1 MKQRSSENLTSF
13 PAATAYCHLA
23 RIFRPFAGRSGISF
37 LAILVVP
44 EAGLAFYYGQAAELL
59 IAGEASYNI
68 RRFDAAVLVQTVKR
82 GSAKYDHI
90 LGDSQQHR
98 PSVWVFEC
106 ADDVPPEF
114 RAAADIYAV
123 IGKPDL
129 KVFRAAIYRMCGTV
143 ASVEDAEFVSSQ
155 SWKRNAATFRKGR
168 SLKRTLQLLR
178 KTLPQSPSL
187 STSAPA
193 NRDQNFDIES
203 LIGYGAARDWG
214 LQFIEDLAGYRAG
227 RLQWAD
233 LDPGVLL
240 SGPSGCGKTRYAEA
254 LAKSTGMPLICG
266 SPAKWQEAGH
276 LGDYLR
282 EMRKSFDEALKYAPA
297 ILLIDEIDGFG
308 NRASLG
314 WDRDYQRQVTNA
326 ALGCLDGAIR
336 REGVVV
342 IGTTNFPEHLDA
354 ALLRPGRLDR
364 HLQILPPNADARIAI
379 VEHYMGLKLPAEV
392 SVNVAQLTDQWSGA
406 QLEQLAR
413 DARRVARRENRTAEP
428 ADVVALLPKIYP
440 MPAERLLA
448 TATHECGHAIVGFAV
463 GRQIEK
469 IEIADHYSH
478 RTNDLRLG
486 GVHFLSSTL
495 QRRTAAY
502 YLDEI
507 VISLGGIAAEQEV
520 FGNFDD
526 GSGALP
532 TSDLVRATQV
542 ATLMEAAYGM
552 GETLISEVLEDRTDI
567 AKLRLRSSHLWKRVD
582 ARLFDQMKRAKNIV
596 RLNRSILDS
605 LVDHLITA
613 KCMSGQELNRFFCER
628 GFRPTQADTVYPA
641 ASAAMRISQ

>member
-1 MKQRSSENLTSF
+1 M
-13 PAATAYCHLA
+13 AYCHLA
-23 RIFRPFAGRSGISF
+23 RVFRPFVGRNGISF

-44 EAGLAFYYGQAAELL
+44 EAGLAFYYGQAAELV
-59 IAGEASYNI
+59 IAGEASHNI

-129 KVFRAAIYRMCGTV
+129 NVIRAAIYRMCGIV
-143 ASVEDAEFVSSQ
+143 ASVQDAEFVSSQ
-155 SWKRNAATFRKGR
+155 SWKRNAAAFRKGR
-168 SLKRTLQLLR
+168 SLNRTLQLLR
-178 KTLPQSPSL
+178 KAPPQSPTL

-193 NRDQNFDIES
+193 SRDQNFDIES

-214 LQFIEDLAGYRAG
+214 LQFIEDLAEYRAG
-227 RLQWAD
+227 RVEWAD
-233 LDPGVLL
+233 LDPGILL

-282 EMRKSFDEALKYAPA
+282 EMRKSFDEALKHAPA

-308 NRASLG
+308 NRVGQG

-364 HLQILPPNADARIAI
+364 HIQIPPPDADARIAI
-379 VEHYMGLKLPAEV
+379 VEYYMDLKLSVEEA
-392 SVNVAQLTDQWSGA
+392 VNVAQLTEQWSGA

-413 DARRVARRENRTAEP
+413 DARRVARRENRTATS
-428 ADVVALLPKIYP
+428 ADVVALLPAIYP

-448 TATHECGHAIVGFAV
+448 TAVHECGHAIFGFAV
-463 GRQIEK
+463 GRQVEK
-469 IEIADHYSH
+469 IEIAGHFS
-478 RTNDLRLG
+478 RQSNGLRLG
-486 GVHFLSSTL
+486 GVHFLNATL
-495 QRRTAAY
+495 QRRTTAF

-507 VISLGGIAAEQEV
+507 AISLAGIAAEKEV
-520 FGNFDD
+520 FGDFDD
-526 GSGALP
+526 GAGGLP
-532 TSDLVRATQV
+532 ASDLVRATQF
-542 ATLMEAAYGM
+542 ATLMEVAYGM
-552 GETLISEVLEDRTDI
+552 GETLISETFEDATDI
-567 AKLRLRSSHLWKRVD
+567 ANLRLRNYHLWKKVD
-582 ARLFDQMKRAKNIV
+582 ASLAEQMKRAAKLIQD
-596 RLNRSILDS
+596 NRSILNS
-605 LVDHLITA
+605 LA
-613 KCMSGQELNRFFCER
+613 KYLVEKKAMSGQELERFLHENCFKLE
-628 GFRPTQADTVYPA
+628 QSDTA
-641 ASAAMRISQ
+641 ASLAKAETGALK